1 MPKNA
6 RRRESKGS
14 QDHQPQLRNNN
25 NSAGQ
30 QQQHKHNNERRS
42 KWNKTASSYDAQA
55 RMSVSGE
62 ATGLAGTDD
71 DNEDDHEDIFLEAA
85 EWDSVLVPGSK
96 KHNLNHL
103 LNFHYAPRDRD
114 IQAGGGGG
122 GKKKRDQQQQNGR
135 SAKYQSAG
143 GVYNKDQFIQ
153 AK

>member
-42 KWNKTASSYDAQA
+42 KWNKAAPSYDAQA

-62 ATGLAGTDD
+62 ATGLAATDD

-122 GKKKRDQQQQNGR
+122 KKKRDQQQQNGR